1 MRLKY
6 LLLFIM
12 LVFSFFVTV
21 AQQHIKID
29 SIYSNITTTT
39 ESADTTPKLI
49 VEEIII
55 TGNKRTKDYI
65 ILREMQLKVGDS
77 IRPSRIRHKLTESRN
92 LIYNTD
98 LFSIVELTTIFKSG
112 STIAIQVH
120 LVEKWYIYPTPEFR
134 LADRNFNDWWKTN
147 NANLDRVTYG
157 IKFSHYNLS
166 GRDDELN
173 IYLLNGYSRNF
184 SISYY
189 SPYTN
194 KNLTERFSLRAGF
207 SQNREIGYKTSYYNK
222 ALAYKNKFLDKTSFF
237 IGGAYKFRSG
247 FYKTHSISIQYNYT
261 KVNDTIISATYNPNY
276 FNSDQSN
283 VSYLDLGYN
292 FKYVKTDNINYP
304 LRGKIYEIGFSKKGL
319 GLSGGINMLS
329 LGGSY
334 KKYYKLPRRFYSS
347 IQLLSNIKLPFRQAY
362 INQGAMGYGNF
373 YLSGLEYYIIDGVAN
388 AIAKLNTSKKIIDY
402 KIPLPFKSKAFPYLP
417 ICIFTKAFIHTGYAY
432 NLPEFDTRLNN
443 RLLVTYGLGIDVL
456 TLYDFNFNLEY
467 SFNQLGEKGLF
478 LHFRGSL

>member
-1 MRLKY
+1 
-6 LLLFIM
+6 M

-112 STIAIQVH
+112 STIVIQVH

-207 SQNREIGYKTSYYNK
+207 SQNR
-222 ALAYKNKFLDKTSFF
+222 
-237 IGGAYKFRSG
+237 
-247 FYKTHSISIQYNYT
+247 
-261 KVNDTIISATYNPNY
+261 
-276 FNSDQSN
+276 
-283 VSYLDLGYN
+283 
-292 FKYVKTDNINYP
+292 
-304 LRGKIYEIGFSKKGL
+304 
-319 GLSGGINMLS
+319 
-329 LGGSY
+329 
-334 KKYYKLPRRFYSS
+334 
-347 IQLLSNIKLPFRQAY
+347 LLQ
-362 INQGAMGYGNF
+362 
-373 YLSGLEYYIIDGVAN
+373 
-388 AIAKLNTSKKIIDY
+388 
-402 KIPLPFKSKAFPYLP
+402 
-417 ICIFTKAFIHTGYAY
+417 
-432 NLPEFDTRLNN
+432 
-443 RLLVTYGLGIDVL
+443 
-456 TLYDFNFNLEY
+456 
-467 SFNQLGEKGLF
+467 
-478 LHFRGSL
+478 